1 MHESSAKSVRFERVE
16 RKVVTSVKAPD
27 NQYVRRADTSAL
39 ENQDTVMEEEKKIST
54 IRTSVGEVKQQLFR
68 ERMDKGRSV
77 MKETKIYVAK
87 APSTSTHS
95 TKPLGQQMP
104 LHIDPNVNADTRK
117 HTIANSDVRNI
128 ERNAD
133 IAKKK
138 RPSKR

>member
-1 MHESSAKSVRFERVE
+1 MRFERVE

-54 IRTSVGEVKQQLFR
+54 NRTSVGEVKQQLLR

-95 TKPLGQQMP
+95 TKPLGQQKP
-104 LHIDPNVNADTRK
+104 LPIDPSADTADISK
-117 HTIANSDVRNI
+117 HTVVNSDVHII
-128 ERNAD
+128 ECIAD

-138 RPSKR
+138 RPSQR